1 MRRTRAVAAAAITCA
16 LLVAACS
23 SDKAKPAASSSAS
36 SAPSASSVASDAGRG
51 ETITLVAH
59 DSFAVSDDVMAKFKA
74 DTGIEVKVLKGGDAG
89 AVVNQAILTKDHPQG
104 DVLYGIDNTLLTRG
118 LDSGLFDP
126 YTSSALGDLDPA
138 FDLDAAQH
146 RVTPIDYSDVCV
158 NYDKRAIGG
167 AGQPA
172 VPTTLDDLKRPDL
185 EGKLV
190 VENPATSSTGLAFLL
205 STISRYGESGYLN
218 YWKALKANGVQIV
231 DGWEQAYNESFTA
244 GGASGDRPLVVS
256 YATSPPADIV
266 YAQEPKDTTDVGVV
280 TDGCYRQVEF
290 AGVLHGTAHEAAARK
305 LVDFLASDAVQA
317 DVPLQM
323 FVFPVRKGVPLP
335 DVFTKFAA
343 TVANPLQLP
352 PDDVTANRDKWIAD
366 WTAAVTG

>member
-1 MRRTRAVAAAAITCA
+1 MRTTRPLAAAIACA
-16 LLVAACS
+16 LLVAACG
-23 SDKAKPAASSSAS
+23 SDKAKPTASG
-36 SAPSASSVASDAGRG
+36 SSVSASDAGRG
-51 ETITLVAH
+51 DTITLVSH
-59 DSFAVSDDVMAKFKA
+59 DSFAASDDVLAKFTA

-118 LDSGLFDP
+118 LDAGLFDP
-126 YTSSALGDLDPA
+126 YTSTELGNLDPS
-138 FDLDAAQH
+138 FDLDKDQH

-158 NYDKRAIGG
+158 NVDKRAIGG

-172 VPTTLDDLKRPDL
+172 LPTTLDDLKRADL
-185 EGKLV
+185 KGKLV

-205 STISRYGESGYLN
+205 ATISRYGESGYLD
-218 YWKALKANGVQIV
+218 YWKALRDNGVLVV
-231 DGWEQAYNESFTA
+231 DGWEQAYNESFSA
-244 GGASGDRPLVVS
+244 GGAGGDRPLVVS

-266 YAQEPKDTTDVGVV
+266 FAETPKDTTDVGVV

-290 AGVLHGTAHEAAARK
+290 AGVLHGTSHEAAARK
-305 LVDFLASDAVQA
+305 LVDFLASETFQA
-317 DVPLQM
+317 DMPLQM
-323 FVFPVRKGVPLP
+323 FVFPARTATALP

-343 TVANPLQLP
+343 KVTDPLALP
-352 PDDVTANRDKWIAD
+352 PDQVTANRDRWIAD